1 MGLFAKQPALREQ
14 NFIVP
19 SSFSALPFYSVIK
32 IIDTPFYSD
41 RMRRTQPPQ
50 PFLYSEMRKGRRAR
64 RWVPQGKLLVYSV
77 KSPFTLIVIPGLT
90 KPAPYLIRGGNDG
103 FEANVKKRWTR
114 YTGKVFEMI

>member
-1 MGLFAKQPALREQ
+1 MFFAMGLFAKQPALREQ

-41 RMRRTQPPQ
+41 RMGRTQPPQ
-50 PFLYSEMRKGRRAR
+50 PFLYRERRKGRRAR

-90 KPAPYLIRGGNDG
+90 
-103 FEANVKKRWTR
+103 
-114 YTGKVFEMI
+114 